1 MEILRSAAECFRDR
15 GFEAASMEEI
25 GRGVGMTKGNLYY
38 YFKSKKE
45 ILFFAQR
52 MSLDRLLKV
61 SARIGRLRANP
72 AQKLHLLAEAHVR
85 CLLAEMHAAAAHIE
99 FHALPPVQ
107 LRRVIGQR
115 DRYERRVRGM
125 IEEGMREGLF
135 NRGDSK
141 LATFAVLGA
150 LNWAVRWYRPDGP
163 WGVEDI
169 AKGLARIL
177 VRGLLVR
184 SRTYREASLGKVMA

>member
-1 MEILRSAAECFRDR
+1 
-15 GFEAASMEEI
+15 MEEI

-38 YFKSKKE
+38 YFKNKQE
-45 ILFFAQR
+45 ILYYAQR
-52 MSLDRLLKV
+52 RSLERLLKV
-61 SARIGRLRANP
+61 SERIERLKADP
-72 AQKLHLLAEAHVR
+72 AQRLHLLAEAHVR
-85 CLLAEMHAAAAHIE
+85 CLLGEMHAAAAHIE
-99 FHALPPVQ
+99 FHALPRTQ
-107 LRRVIGQR
+107 LRRVISQR

-125 IEEGMREGLF
+125 IEEGMRHGLF
-135 NRGDSK
+135 VRGDSK
-141 LATFAVLGA
+141 LSTFAVLGA

-177 VRGLLVR
+177 VRGLLAR